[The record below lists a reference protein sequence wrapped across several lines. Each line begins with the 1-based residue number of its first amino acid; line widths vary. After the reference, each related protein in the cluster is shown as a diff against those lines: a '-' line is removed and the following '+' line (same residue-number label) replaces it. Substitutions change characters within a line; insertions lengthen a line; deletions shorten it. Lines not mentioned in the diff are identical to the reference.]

1 VLIASSGVSAVAVL
15 GALVW
20 ALDSNRRGNQS

>member
-1 VLIASSGVSAVAVL
+1 VVLVAGVAVL

-20 ALDSNRRGNQS
+20 RLARSGPTPPAPPPT